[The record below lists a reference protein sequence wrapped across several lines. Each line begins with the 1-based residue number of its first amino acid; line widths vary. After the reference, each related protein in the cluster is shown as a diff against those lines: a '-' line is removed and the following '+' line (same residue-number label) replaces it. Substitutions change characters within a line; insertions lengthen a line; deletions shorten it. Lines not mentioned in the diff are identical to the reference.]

1 MSLLGDGARHRPVRG
16 AADATPRRAAETG
29 ERPAPGPIAVLPDA
43 SAGLRAAVESAGG
56 RLAPLGD
63 DTRGLVWTAND
74 GAAELAAILR
84 ERPGIGWVQLPWAG
98 VDAFAELLAGARGD
112 GRTWTSGKG
121 AYAQPVAEHALA
133 LALALLRELPRRA
146 AANSWE
152 PDERGRS
159 LYGAEAVVLGAG
171 GVAVELL
178 RLLEPFRVRA
188 TVVRRRDGA
197 VPGAVRTVPVARLA
211 EAARGAELLFVA
223 AALTDDSR
231 GIVDAE
237 VLAALAP
244 GAVVVNVGRG
254 AVIDTAALVAALE
267 SGALGGAGLDVTD
280 PEPLPA
286 GHRLW
291 AFEQCLITPH
301 VADTEEMTAPLYAE
315 RVAENVRA
323 FLGDGAFAG
332 RIDLEHGY

>member
-1 MSLLGDGARHRPVRG
+1 MSVPGGPRHRPVRG
-16 AADATPRRAAETG
+16 AADAAPRRAVAPAG
-29 ERPAPGPIAVLPDA
+29 EHPVPGPIAVLPDA
-43 SAGLRAAVESAGG
+43 SAELVRAVGSAGG
-56 RLAPLGD
+56 VLAPLGD
-63 DTRGLVWTAND
+63 DTRGLVWTSNT
-74 GAAELAAILR
+74 GVAELAATLR
-84 ERPGIGWVQLPWAG
+84 DRPGISWVQLPWAG
-98 VDAFAELLAGARGD
+98 VDAFSELIAAARGD
-112 GRTWTSGKG
+112 GRIWTSGKG

-146 AANSWE
+146 AATGWQ

-159 LYGAEAVVLGAG
+159 LYGAEVVVVGAG

-178 RLLEPFRVRA
+178 RLLEPFGVQA
-188 TVVRRRDGA
+188 TVVRRRGGG
-197 VPGAVRTVPVARLA
+197 VPGAVRTVPASELPSV
-211 EAARGAELLFVA
+211 ARGAELLFVA
-223 AALTDDSR
+223 AALTEQSR
-231 GIVDAE
+231 GLVDAE

-244 GAVVVNVGRG
+244 GAIVVNVGRG

-286 GHRLW
+286 GHPLW
-291 AFEQCLITPH
+291 AIEHCLITPH

-323 FLGDGAFAG
+323 FVGDGPFVG